1 MARPREMRV
10 AEPGA
15 LLRRMFRDLDPWLES
30 RFPLAGLR
38 KAYADVPWLPPI
50 EMRERD
56 RQLVITVDLPA
67 LKKEEIGVNLS
78 SEGLAIEGERTHD
91 AERWNDEWF
100 TTEQT
105 YGRFYR
111 MVPLPEGV
119 DFKEVKATF
128 RNGVL
133 EISVPIPGAAAI
145 APHRVPVEG
154 EPQATTVPVAA

>member
-1 MARPREMRV
+1 
-10 AEPGA
+10 
-15 LLRRMFRDLDPWLES
+15 
-30 RFPLAGLR
+30 
-38 KAYADVPWLPPI
+38 
-50 EMRERD
+50 MRERD
-56 RQLVITVDLPA
+56 RQLVITVELPA

-91 AERWNDEWF
+91 AEGRNDEWF
-100 TTEQT
+100 TTERT

-133 EISVPIPGAAAI
+133 EISVPIPAAAAR
-145 APHRVPVEG
+145 APYRVAVEG